1 MSRPISIRAFTQ
13 AGFTASDAAR
23 GMFVVALSAVLAIIF
38 LLSLA
43 MWERMSS
50 ELTQTGFILE
60 GEIATYLAESA
71 VNEAVAHLIET
82 SNRPGS
88 PWFREFRKR
97 AGTLVLNPV
106 RDKPFTPLTANQ
118 VFRETYKRK
127 KKYCRATALISFRG
141 VRQFES
147 DPAPDPLEK
156 RVQLHIQAE
165 SVFGKAKKKV
175 SIIKDVK
182 VIRVAPPEPLVQY
195 NLWLKDRGCLPDQ
208 GTFDLARIES
218 LNRHTEA
225 KNIIEKQWS
234 YTIKRN
240 QSVNT
245 MSGYPLCKQKVSRLF
260 SRLTDFEETFKNSRT
275 GTYHLDGLS
284 VLMSDSPIRLNGAVK
299 GNGILFTPFTSFS
312 VNGLNIPDSSIL
324 TLVSGKSDIMIQ
336 GYPDAH
342 PVHLHLMAPHGT
354 VYTEAFTS
362 IAGTVYARDW
372 NLTGSNRLAP
382 TQEDLSRKTYFVS
395 IGEQTNSW
403 KAVTDQ

>member
-1 MSRPISIRAFTQ
+1 MAV
-13 AGFTASDAAR
+13 SDRIMPVQPQTRCPSGHR

-50 ELTQTGFILE
+50 ELTQTDFILE

-71 VNEAVAHLIET
+71 ASEAVAHLIET

-106 RDKPFTPLTANQ
+106 RDKPFTPQTANQ
-118 VFRETYKRK
+118 IFRETYGRK
-127 KKYCRATALISFRG
+127 KKYCRSEVLISFTG
-141 VRQFES
+141 VRQFDK

-165 SVFGKAKKKV
+165 SVFGRARKKLV
-175 SIIKDVK
+175 IIKDVK
-182 VIRVAPPEPLVQY
+182 VIRVAPPEPLARY
-195 NLWLKDRGCLPDQ
+195 TLWLRDRGCLPDK
-208 GTFDLARIES
+208 GSLDLARIES

-240 QSVNT
+240 QNVNT
-245 MSGYPLCKQKVSRLF
+245 MSGYPLCKQKVSRFF
-260 SRLTDFEETFKNSRT
+260 SRLPDFEETFKNSRT
-275 GTYHLDGLS
+275 STYHLDGLS
-284 VLMSDSPIRLNGAVK
+284 VLMSDSPIRLSGAAK
-299 GNGILFTPFTSFS
+299 GSGILFTPFSSFS
-312 VNGLNIPDSSIL
+312 VNGLNIPDSSIM
-324 TLVSGKSDIMIQ
+324 TLVSGKSDIKLQ
-336 GYPDAH
+336 GYPDTHSA
-342 PVHLHLMAPHGT
+342 HLHLMAPHGT
-354 VYTEAFTS
+354 VYTEATTS

-382 TQEDLSRKTYFVS
+382 TQEDLARKTYYVS

-403 KAVTDQ
+403 KVVTEQ